1 VRNIRDMCGK
11 YYHGYDKDQ
20 VGQVKQFL
28 EAKFRFRVLWENNH
42 GERCN
47 YISEGFGSISGLT
60 RGSIEKV
67 IYQTTLSGSKTLEG
81 RSILKK
87 AKAAMDECRILL
99 AYWLEFAV
107 DGDFPSGQN
116 EEDALR
122 YVLNRSYADKSN
134 DLDDDD
140 DDEVEETFRPQN
152 EDDNRSQIGS
162 DDGSNSRNFTNI
174 YST

>member
-1 VRNIRDMCGK
+1 MCGK

-20 VGQVKQFL
+20 VGQVKHFL

-47 YISEGFGSISGLT
+47 YISEGFGPISGLT
-60 RGSIEKV
+60 HGSIEKV

-107 DGDFPSGQN
+107 DRDFPSGQN

-122 YVLNRSYADKSN
+122 YVLNRSNADKSD

-152 EDDNRSQIGS
+152 EDDNRSEIGS
-162 DDGSNSRNFTNI
+162 YDGSNSRNFTNI